1 MILLLM
7 IALCITCNA
16 YAANDQKMIMLRNS
30 NSPDRTMV
38 ESREC
43 KNINETQYSGGDGSL
58 AIVGRVVHIAA
69 SCAVLTCCLGV
80 CFAEE
85 CATCVAH
92 RVLASCEGCA
102 QSGLHVVQKVQV
114 MREKLVTEKRK
125 TS

>member
-1 MILLLM
+1 MIVLI
-7 IALCITCNA
+7 IAVCITCNA
-16 YAANDQKMIMLRNS
+16 YASNDQKMIMLRNS

-58 AIVGRVVHIAA
+58 AIVGRVAQIAA

-85 CATCVAH
+85 CATCAVH

-102 QSGLHVVQKVQV
+102 QSGLHVVQKVHV
-114 MREKLVTEKRK
+114 MREELFTEKSK
-125 TS
+125 TT